1 MGLSRDSV
9 GIKSVDCGLEIRKRQ
24 EDDKVIA
31 LAGNPN
37 VGKSTVFNEMTG
49 MNQHTGNWPGKTVA
63 NAQGYANDGEQGYV
77 MVDIPG
83 CYSLM
88 AHSTEEEVARDF
100 ICFENP
106 DAVIVVCD
114 ATCLERN
121 LNLVLQ
127 ILEANRRAVV
137 CVNLMD
143 EAKKKS
149 ISIRF
154 DVLEER
160 LGVPVIGTAARSGK
174 GLEQIYEGLKHVLEL
189 NKRLE
194 SARYMEVVEGEYAET
209 EAVDV
214 EMEAVVEAEVE
225 DVEVEAVA
233 EAEDV
238 EMEAVV
244 EAEVEDVEVEA
255 EAEAEAEET
264 ENAEAKMKIEEAGS
278 KEAEEAEEAETVK
291 EAEAETKNIAARDIE
306 ARNMEAAAEN
316 VNDIENEVR
325 KTAEKA
331 ADRRFDENPAP
342 RILIRYP
349 EYIEAA
355 IARLT
360 PVVRKT
366 AGEGVNIRWL
376 CARLLDSNENL
387 MEAVRKYLAPV
398 AESLEV
404 SSLLA
409 EIREEWKERG
419 ITQKRVSD
427 DMASVFVRKAEFIC
441 RGAVV
446 YENQKYDKK
455 DRLLDRLFTSKAT
468 GFPIMFL
475 ILLGVF
481 WLTITGA
488 NYPSELL
495 STGLFWVE
503 DRISELFLA
512 IGMPVLVNDLLVH
525 GVYRVLAWVISVML
539 PPMAIFFPLFTLL
552 EDFGYLPRVAFN
564 LDRCFKR
571 CAACGKQALTMCMG
585 FGCNAAGIIGCRIID
600 SPRERLIAM
609 ITNNFVPCNGRFPTM
624 IAIITMFFVG
634 SAAGAFS
641 SVLSAAILAGVIVLG
656 VLMTLLISKILS
668 ATVLKGVPSSFTL
681 ELPPYRK
688 PQIGKVIVR
697 SIFDRTL
704 FVLGRAIVVAAPAG
718 LIIWLMANIS
728 VGDATLLAH
737 CSGFLDP
744 FAQVIGMDGVILLAF
759 ILGFPANEIVV
770 PIIIMAYMAEGSLLD
785 ISDLSVLRDLL
796 VSHGWTWITAVSTML
811 FSLMHWPCSTTCLTI
826 KKETQSVKWTV
837 ASFLVPTVTGI
848 VVCFLFTTIARAFL

>member
-1 MGLSRDSV
+1 
-9 GIKSVDCGLEIRKRQ
+9 
-24 EDDKVIA
+24 
-31 LAGNPN
+31 
-37 VGKSTVFNEMTG
+37 
-49 MNQHTGNWPGKTVA
+49 
-63 NAQGYANDGEQGYV
+63 

-278 KEAEEAEEAETVK
+278 KEAEEAEEAEAAETVK